1 DYGRSA
7 HASFVTDYGS
17 TGYNQGALRSAQYC
31 SRDIV
36 LRSWLVPCDCDTPV
50 PCDCDT
56 PVPCDCDTPVP
67 CDCDTPVPCDCDTP
81 VPCDCDTPVPCDCD
95 TPVPCDCDTPVPCDC
110 DTPVPCDCDTP
121 GVQTDCSLTCHIP
134 HHSYGNTRLEQRTT
148 ERSNPRVINR
158 PEQTTERSND
168 SSMWVYVMFGV
179 LQTAPYSSMWV
190 YVMFGVL
197 QTAPYSSMWVRDPA
211 SSYNIKNLTQPQ
223 RSLTDVVAR
232 GEGQVGSVSSSP
244 SSSSSTGS
252 LTTSTHIFYIAVG
265 CTCAA
270 ILLIAMGV
278 ALYYVNSQRNLDR
291 DSSSSQALTAQSQTF
306 LRPDTPNNAS
316 GTGLPNFRRGISPAS
331 ELKPT
336 DMKTAVKEIAIERK
350 AVTLGELILE
360 GTFGRVY
367 HGTVLWEEEDDKE
380 GKEQE
385 VAVKTVTG
393 WYSITPLQVDVTPLS
408 VGVTLVQVGITPL
421 QVGVTLLPVGV
432 TLVQD
437 GITPLQVGVMLLP
450 VGVTLL
456 QVGIT
461 PLQVGVT
468 LLPVGVTLVQDGITP
483 LQVGVMLLP
492 VGVTLVQVG
501 VTLLPVGVTL
511 VQVGIT
517 PLQVGVMLL
526 PVGVT
531 LLQVGITPLQVGV
544 MLLPVGVTLV
554 QVGITPLQVGVMLL
568 PVGVTLLQVGITPLQ
583 VGVMLLPVG
592 VTLLQVGW
600 YSITPLQVGVTLLP
614 VGVTL
619 VQVGITPLQVGVM
632 LLPVGVTLLQVGITP
647 LQVGVTLLPV
657 GVTLV
662 QVDQARPDQ
671 VSLFLTESMMLKG
684 MAHPNVCTVLGA
696 CSDEEGPPLVI
707 YPYTHEGNMK
717 KFLQKCRMSECGSR
731 YTLST
736 QQLVYMAIQI
746 IRGIQYLHRKKIIHR
761 DIATRNCVVD
771 HGLQVQITDNS
782 LARDLFSSDYN
793 CLGDNE
799 NRPVKWMSVEALVN
813 KCFSPASDVWAFGVT
828 LWEMMTLGQQ
838 PYADIDP
845 FEMAT
850 YLQEGYRIAQPHNC
864 PDELFAVMA
873 CCWAMSPDE
882 RPKFAQLL
890 VCLQD
895 FYTALGRFI

>member
-1 DYGRSA
+1 MCIEGELYYVRNGIINNYA
-7 HASFVTDYGS
+7 LSFNLPIRATIDHIYFTWQS
-17 TGYNQGALRSAQYC
+17 LR
-31 SRDIV
+31 DN
-36 LRSWLVPCDCDTPV
+36 
-50 PCDCDT
+50 
-56 PVPCDCDTPVP
+56 
-67 CDCDTPVPCDCDTP
+67 
-81 VPCDCDTPVPCDCD
+81 
-95 TPVPCDCDTPVPCDC
+95 
-110 DTPVPCDCDTP
+110 
-121 GVQTDCSLTCHIP
+121 P
-134 HHSYGNTRLEQRTT
+134 HMFYTMNFSV
-148 ERSNPRVINR
+148 SNPRAMRTPEPDISLSGTVPNKLSVFRVSLPCSGLMSAEVDIRMQMNINIFSA
-158 PEQTTERSND
+158 SNLT
-168 SSMWVYVMFGV
+168 V
-179 LQTAPYSSMWV
+179 LNFKRRKV
-190 YVMFGVL
+190 CL
-197 QTAPYSSMWVRDPA
+197 KDSSMWVRDPA

-291 DSSSSQALTAQSQTF
+291 YSRRMNYYDSSSSQALTAQSQTF

-385 VAVKTVTG
+385 VAVKTVT
-393 WYSITPLQVDVTPLS
+393 
-408 VGVTLVQVGITPL
+408 
-421 QVGVTLLPVGV
+421 
-432 TLVQD
+432 
-437 GITPLQVGVMLLP
+437 
-450 VGVTLL
+450 
-456 QVGIT
+456 
-461 PLQVGVT
+461 
-468 LLPVGVTLVQDGITP
+468 
-483 LQVGVMLLP
+483 
-492 VGVTLVQVG
+492 
-501 VTLLPVGVTL
+501 
-511 VQVGIT
+511 
-517 PLQVGVMLL
+517 
-526 PVGVT
+526 
-531 LLQVGITPLQVGV
+531 
-544 MLLPVGVTLV
+544 
-554 QVGITPLQVGVMLL
+554 
-568 PVGVTLLQVGITPLQ
+568 
-583 VGVMLLPVG
+583 
-592 VTLLQVGW
+592 
-600 YSITPLQVGVTLLP
+600 
-614 VGVTL
+614 
-619 VQVGITPLQVGVM
+619 
-632 LLPVGVTLLQVGITP
+632 
-647 LQVGVTLLPV
+647 
-657 GVTLV
+657 
-662 QVDQARPDQ
+662 DQARPDQ

-864 PDELFAVMA
+864 PDEL
-873 CCWAMSPDE
+873 
-882 RPKFAQLL
+882 
-890 VCLQD
+890 
-895 FYTALGRFI
+895 